1 MALPLRPPLIVHH
14 MAALDGTYP
23 PNSLEGIRACLESGA
38 DFIELDITPLAAD
51 DYLLVHDP
59 VLESETTGTGPVNK
73 AAVEQIRLLY
83 IKTKRGGIT
92 PFRVPLLSEVVAL
105 FMEYNTPTRLQ
116 LDFKDVIPFVNDEPL
131 RRLLRLIEPLGERV
145 IVSTGADWHLRR
157 LRKLAPWLDLGF
169 DIHFYVDWRLP
180 NETINPQVPPFKQGV
195 YGYWDDHILATRR
208 IWSTAEYLAER
219 CELLT
224 TLIPGISTFYIDHKL
239 IAQSLDDG
247 FNWAEALHSYNIKLS
262 TWTLDI
268 TNPVAVANAPRLLDA
283 GVDQFTSNTPAGLRE
298 LLMP

>member
-1 MALPLRPPLIVHH
+1 MTLSMQPPLIVHH

-38 DFIELDITPLAAD
+38 AFIELDITPLAGD

-59 VLESETTGTGPVNK
+59 VLDSETTGTGAVNK
-73 AAVEQIRLLY
+73 TSVEQIRPLF
-83 IKTKRGGIT
+83 IKRKGTVT
-92 PFRVPLLSEVVAL
+92 PFHVPLLSEVVAL
-105 FMEYNTPTRLQ
+105 FMEYDTPARLQ
-116 LDFKDVIPFVNDEPL
+116 LDFKDVTPFVNDEPL

-157 LRKLAPWLDLGF
+157 LRKLAPQLDLGF

-180 NETINPQVPPFKQGV
+180 NETIDPHLPPFKHGV
-195 YGYWDDHILATRR
+195 YGYWDDHILATQR

-224 TLIPGISTFYIDHKL
+224 TLIPHISTFYIDHKL

-247 FNWAEALHSYNIKLS
+247 FNWAETLHTYNIKLGA
-262 TWTLDI
+262 WTLDT
-268 TNPVAVANAPRLLDA
+268 TNPVAVANAPRLLEA
-283 GVDQFTSNTPAGLRE
+283 GVDQFTTNTPAGLAK
-298 LLMP
+298 LLFTR